1 MMNAPAGTLHFKGL
15 LQHHYRFESRFLS
28 FSVNKTQEQ
37 GDMVPGNVIMV
48 FKGLPEVYL
57 EIFTPAVYRP
67 GSRFQQSSL
76 WLVFRRYPARLLV
89 ITPLAN
95 LTVFFYSDY
104 PYTMIRTRNRVTP
117 VFFHIQSNAL
127 FAIIQIICLHIVK
140 R

>member
-1 MMNAPAGTLHFKGL
+1 MMNAPTGTLHFKGL

-67 GSRFQQSSL
+67 GSRFQRSSL

-95 LTVFFYSDY
+95 LTVFF
-104 PYTMIRTRNRVTP
+104 
-117 VFFHIQSNAL
+117 L
-127 FAIIQIICLHIVK
+127 FRLSIYYDTDSK
-140 R
+140 